1 MDQQK
6 TKLVRRLKI
15 AEGQVRGL
23 QQMVMSGDYCV
34 DIIAQ
39 ASAVRQAIS
48 GVEDALM
55 EGHLRS
61 CVVSQIKSG
70 KEKKATDEIMKV
82 YKLKG
87 R

>member
-1 MDQQK
+1 MDEQK
-6 TKLVRRLKI
+6 KKLVRRLKI
-15 AEGQVRGL
+15 AEGQVRGI
-23 QQMVMSGDYCV
+23 QQMVANGDYCV
-34 DIIAQ
+34 DVIAQ

-55 EGHLRS
+55 EAHLRH
-61 CVVSQIKSG
+61 CVVSQIKGG

>member
-1 MDQQK
+1 MDDRQK
-6 TKLVRRLKI
+6 KLVRRLKI

-23 QQMVMSGDYCV
+23 QQMIANGDYCV
-34 DIIAQ
+34 DVIAQ

-55 EGHLRS
+55 EAHLRH
-61 CVVSQIKSG
+61 CVVAQVRQG
-70 KEKKATDEIMKV
+70 KEEKATAEILKV

-87 R
+87 K

>member
-1 MDQQK
+1 MDENRK
-6 TKLVRRLKI
+6 KLVRRLKI

-23 QQMVMSGDYCV
+23 QQMVEKGEYCIDV
-34 DIIAQ
+34 IAQ

-61 CVVSQIKSG
+61 CVVAQVKRG
-70 KEKKATDEIMKV
+70 QEAKATGEIMKV